1 MPRKPSAAQ
10 LRRDIIEYLGSHE
23 DAAFV
28 ARTEERLARS
38 AQLGGGFVE
47 EDGAHSPQ
55 LYDDAQRAAQ
65 IRLDLAAKRRARA
78 RETRKPRSRAAR

>member
-47 EDGAHSPQ
+47 DGVHNPQ